1 MSCLQVRRI
10 ELSIVASPLIAQC
23 VEPSIGALS
32 GQGGLYDVPPS
43 GSSQPTS
50 TPSLQNRL
58 QEPSAR
64 LVAVDTTYMQ
74 CGINKGPTRPAYS
87 DVMIVPGTACF
98 PVSSSREANWEFQ
111 VPTSSIITSLGSK
124 HSPGHTHLKLLHSYH
139 SRSLVCLLIAPHCI
153 AFRLSGGWD
162 RSSRIL
168 IPAPSLASSH
178 SLCSP
183 FSLLQSSQAIFPTFL
198 TYQSQDGP
206 FRFTFTPSRLRS
218 TSLRR

>member
-1 MSCLQVRRI
+1 MGTRTRTDRAAIVCLRRVGSRFLPACTPSHPFSILEQQKSVSCLQVRRI

-58 QEPSAR
+58 QEPSAG

-111 VPTSSIITSLGSK
+111 VPTSSIITNQ
-124 HSPGHTHLKLLHSYH
+124 PGIQAFPWTHT
-139 SRSLVCLLIAPHCI
+139 
-153 AFRLSGGWD
+153 
-162 RSSRIL
+162 
-168 IPAPSLASSH
+168 
-178 SLCSP
+178 
-183 FSLLQSSQAIFPTFL
+183 SQAAA
-198 TYQSQDGP
+198 
-206 FRFTFTPSRLRS
+206 
-218 TSLRR
+218 